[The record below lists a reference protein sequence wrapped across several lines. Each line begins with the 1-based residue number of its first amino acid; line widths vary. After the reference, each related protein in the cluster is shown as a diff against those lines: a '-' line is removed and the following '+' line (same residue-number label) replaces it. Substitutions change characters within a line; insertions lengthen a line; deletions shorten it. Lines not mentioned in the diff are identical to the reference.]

1 MDYQMIKGGVSLML
15 LGLLDFSDMYGYQM
29 IQELAKRS
37 EGAFEFKEGTL
48 YPVLYELE
56 KAQLIESYW
65 EHTQKRRKRKYYHIT
80 DAGRA
85 KFTEKKHDWRS
96 VVRSVGSVLDSLKR
110 MEEEK

>member
-15 LGLLDFSDMYGYQM
+15 LGLLDYSDMYGYQM

-37 EGAFEFKEGTL
+37 NSAFLFKEGTL
-48 YPVLYELE
+48 YPVLYEME

-65 EHTQKRRKRKYYHIT
+65 EHSKNKRKRKYYHIT

-85 KFTEKKHDWRS
+85 KFMQKKDDWGHI
-96 VVRSVGSVLDSLKR
+96 VCSVGGVLDSLNKS
-110 MEEEK
+110 EGFL